1 MPVVTLR
8 SRRLRGVPRYLNR
21 FYFPQKAIKG
31 ECPPGKGKISGLVFA
46 VPRKYLQ
53 MLAIHQ
59 NIPISYR
66 LEKGLR

>member
-1 MPVVTLR
+1 MPAATLQ
-8 SRRLRGVPRYLNR
+8 SRRLCGVPRHPNR
-21 FYFPQKAIKG
+21 FYFPQKAIKW
-31 ECPPGKGKISGLVFA
+31 ERPPGKGKISGLVFA